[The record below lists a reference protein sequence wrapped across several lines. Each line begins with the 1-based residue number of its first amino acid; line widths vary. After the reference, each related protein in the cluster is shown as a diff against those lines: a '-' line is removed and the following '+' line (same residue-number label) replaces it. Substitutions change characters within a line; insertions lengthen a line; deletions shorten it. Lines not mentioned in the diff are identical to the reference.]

1 MRHQRGKRVNLNRG
15 RRAGVFNSLL
25 KGLIIHGKVKASTAR
40 ARQVRILMEKMIT
53 LAKEDSVANRRRIF
67 ALLQDEDLVKKLVS
81 EIAPRYQGRSG
92 GYTQMF
98 KLGPRQGDG
107 CELSHLTFL
116 P

>member
-1 MRHQRGKRVNLNRG
+1 MRHQRRKRVNLNRG

-40 ARQVRILMEKMIT
+40 AKQVQIFVEKMIT

-67 ALLQDEDLVKKLVS
+67 AWLQDETLVKKLVS
-81 EIAPRYQGRSG
+81 EIAPRYQGREG
-92 GYTQMF
+92 GYTQVL

-107 CELSHLTFL
+107 CPLSQLTLL